1 MNFLDFIVEK
11 GNMGAMMELIES
23 SQIKRRRMLQFNL
36 ASDEVSLSLS
46 LELLPAAEDLLLV

>member
-1 MNFLDFIVEK
+1 
-11 GNMGAMMELIES
+11 MELIES